1 MNDRGFRGG
10 PPKVVARLSRF
21 TALAHLAHLA
31 HRAHLARL
39 TRSAAAVAF
48 AVAAL
53 GAAPAL
59 LRAQDLGIGVGAQA
73 PRSLPVETLD
83 GGKADLGQYVGKGP
97 VFIQFWAAWCSNCHE
112 LEPKVAAARRK
123 YGSKIRFVGVAV
135 SVNQSPT
142 LARRYSEKHHTPL
155 ELFYDRS
162 GDAAEAFDAP
172 GTSYVVVLDRTGKVV
187 YTGMGGDQDVD
198 AAVRKAL

>member
-1 MNDRGFRGG
+1 MDDRGFRGG
-10 PPKVVARLSRF
+10 PPMVVSSVSRF
-21 TALAHLAHLA
+21 T
-31 HRAHLARL
+31 RLARL
-39 TRSAAAVAF
+39 AAAATF
-48 AVAAL
+48 ALAAL
-53 GAAPAL
+53 AAPAT

-73 PRSLPVETLD
+73 PKSLPVETLD
-83 GGKADLGQYVGKGP
+83 GGKADLGQYVGTGP

-123 YGSKIRFVGVAV
+123 YGAKVRFVGVAV

-142 LARRYSEKHHTPL
+142 LAKRYSEKHHTPL

>member
-1 MNDRGFRGG
+1 MNDRGVRGG
-10 PPKVVARLSRF
+10 PPKVVARFARRRPCASVSRF
-21 TALAHLAHLA
+21 T
-31 HRAHLARL
+31 RLARL
-39 TRSAAAVAF
+39 ATTAAVTL
-48 AVAAL
+48 AAL
-53 GAAPAL
+53 AAAPAL
-59 LRAQDLGIGVGAQA
+59 LRAQDLGVAVGTQA
-73 PRSLPVETLD
+73 PTSLPVETLD
-83 GGKADLGQYVGKGP
+83 GGKADLGQFVGKGP

-123 YGSKIRFVGVAV
+123 YGAKVRFVGVAV

-142 LARRYSEKHHTPL
+142 LARRYAAKHGTPL

-162 GDAAEAFDAP
+162 GDAADAFDAP